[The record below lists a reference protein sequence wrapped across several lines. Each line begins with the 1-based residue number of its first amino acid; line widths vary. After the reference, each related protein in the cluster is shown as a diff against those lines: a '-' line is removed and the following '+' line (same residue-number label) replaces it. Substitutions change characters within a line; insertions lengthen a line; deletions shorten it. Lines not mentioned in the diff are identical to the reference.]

1 MAKHKYDVVAT
12 VGKYEK
18 NGETK
23 YISRKVG
30 AVIQTDKGFRMKMD
44 AFFNPAGCKVDE
56 DGSIWLALFEPR
68 DDQQQGQPQ
77 QQRQGQ
83 PQRSQQA
90 APPDDFDNQDILF
103 ADPYRGA
110 RSLLI

>member
-68 DDQQQGQPQ
+68 DDQQQTQ
-77 QQRQGQ
+77 QQAPRQA
-83 PQRSQQA
+83 QRSQQA
-90 APPDDFDNQDILF
+90 APPDFDDDLPF
-103 ADPYRGA
+103 ANPYRGA

>member
-1 MAKHKYDVVAT
+1 MAKLKYDVVAT

-44 AFFNPAGCKVDE
+44 AFFNPAGCEVGE

-68 DDQQQGQPQ
+68 DDQQQGQQPQ
-77 QQRQGQ
+77 QQRSQ
-83 PQRSQQA
+83 QRSSPQP
-90 APPDDFDNQDILF
+90 APKHDSFDDDIPF
-103 ADPYRGA
+103 
-110 RSLLI
+110 

>member
-90 APPDDFDNQDILF
+90 APPDFDDDLPF
-103 ADPYRGA
+103 ANPYRGA

>member
-90 APPDDFDNQDILF
+90 APPDFDDDLPF

>member
-44 AFFNPAGCKVDE
+44 AFFNPAGCEVGE

-68 DDQQQGQPQ
+68 DDQQQAPQQ
-77 QQRQGQ
+77 QQRQQ
-83 PQRSQQA
+83 PQRSQP
-90 APPDDFDNQDILF
+90 APLPDDFSDDVPF
-103 ADPYRGA
+103 
-110 RSLLI
+110 

>member
-68 DDQQQGQPQ
+68 DEQQQGQPQ
-77 QQRQGQ
+77 QQQRQQ
-83 PQRSQQA
+83 PARQA
-90 APPDDFDNQDILF
+90 AQP
-103 ADPYRGA
+103 DPYDQDVPF
-110 RSLLI
+110 

>member
-83 PQRSQQA
+83 TQRSQQA
-90 APPDDFDNQDILF
+90 APPAYEDDVPF

>member
-1 MAKHKYDVVAT
+1 MAKLKYDVVAT

-68 DDQQQGQPQ
+68 DDQQQGQPK

-83 PQRSQQA
+83 PQRGQQA
-90 APPDDFDNQDILF
+90 APPAYEDDVPF

>member
-68 DDQQQGQPQ
+68 DDQQQGRQ
-77 QQRQGQ
+77 QAPRQA
-83 PQRSQQA
+83 QRSQQP
-90 APPDDFDNQDILF
+90 APPDFDDDLPF
-103 ADPYRGA
+103 ANPYRGA

>member
-68 DDQQQGQPQ
+68 DDQQQTQ
-77 QQRQGQ
+77 QAPRQA
-83 PQRSQQA
+83 QRSQQA
-90 APPDDFDNQDILF
+90 APPDDFDNQDIPF

>member
-56 DGSIWLALFEPR
+56 DDSIWLALFEPP
-68 DDQQQGQPQ
+68 DSDAQKKA
-77 QQRQGQ
+77 QR
-83 PQRSQQA
+83 
-90 APPDDFDNQDILF
+90 PPPHTRHTYHAHTNCKKHL
-103 ADPYRGA
+103 R
-110 RSLLI
+110 RKRE

>member
-68 DDQQQGQPQ
+68 EDQQQPHPQAQAARQPAPRQ
-77 QQRQGQ
+77 QAR
-83 PQRSQQA
+83 QA
-90 APPDDFDNQDILF
+90 APVDDFEDSIPF
-103 ADPYRGA
+103 
-110 RSLLI
+110 

>member
-68 DDQQQGQPQ
+68 EDQQQGQPQ

-90 APPDDFDNQDILF
+90 APPAYEDDVPF
-103 ADPYRGA
+103 ANPYRGA

>member
-77 QQRQGQ
+77 QQQRQQ
-83 PQRSQQA
+83 PARQSAQ
-90 APPDDFDNQDILF
+90 P
-103 ADPYRGA
+103 DPYDQDVPF
-110 RSLLI
+110 

>member
-77 QQRQGQ
+77 QQQRQQ
-83 PQRSQQA
+83 TQRSQQA
-90 APPDDFDNQDILF
+90 APPDDFDESIPF
-103 ADPYRGA
+103 APLHHLAGA
-110 RSLLI
+110 

>member
-30 AVIQTDKGFRMKMD
+30 A
-44 AFFNPAGCKVDE
+44 
-56 DGSIWLALFEPR
+56 
-68 DDQQQGQPQ
+68 
-77 QQRQGQ
+77 
-83 PQRSQQA
+83 
-90 APPDDFDNQDILF
+90 APGYPVMGMVM
-103 ADPYRGA
+103 AP
-110 RSLLI
+110 

>member
-77 QQRQGQ
+77 EQRQGQ

-90 APPDDFDNQDILF
+90 APPAYEDDVPF
-103 ADPYRGA
+103 ANPYRGA

>member
-68 DDQQQGQPQ
+68 DDQQQPQ
-77 QQRQGQ
+77 QQEPRQA
-83 PQRSQQA
+83 QRSQQA
-90 APPDDFDNQDILF
+90 APPDEFVDDIPF

>member
-68 DDQQQGQPQ
+68 DDQQQAQPQ
-77 QQRQGQ
+77 QPAARQQ
-83 PQRSQQA
+83 P
-90 APPDDFDNQDILF
+90 APDYDSFDDDIPF
-103 ADPYRGA
+103 
-110 RSLLI
+110 

>member
-77 QQRQGQ
+77 QRQQ

-90 APPDDFDNQDILF
+90 APPDDFDNQDIPF

>member
-68 DDQQQGQPQ
+68 DDQQQQPQ
-77 QQRQGQ
+77 QRSQ
-83 PQRSQQA
+83 PQRQ
-90 APPDDFDNQDILF
+90 PEPDLEQDIPF
-103 ADPYRGA
+103 
-110 RSLLI
+110 

>member
-77 QQRQGQ
+77 QQQRQQ
-83 PQRSQQA
+83 PARQA
-90 APPDDFDNQDILF
+90 AQP
-103 ADPYRGA
+103 DPYDQDVTF
-110 RSLLI
+110 

>member
-77 QQRQGQ
+77 QQRQQ

-90 APPDDFDNQDILF
+90 APPAYDDDVPF

>member
-77 QQRQGQ
+77 QQQRQQ
-83 PQRSQQA
+83 PARQA
-90 APPDDFDNQDILF
+90 AQP
-103 ADPYRGA
+103 DPYDQDVPF
-110 RSLLI
+110 

>member
-56 DGSIWLALFEPR
+56 EGSIWLALFEPR

-90 APPDDFDNQDILF
+90 APPAYEDDVPF
-103 ADPYRGA
+103 ANPYRGA

>member
-68 DDQQQGQPQ
+68 DDQQQPQ
-77 QQRQGQ
+77 QQRQQ
-83 PQRSQQA
+83 PQRNQQA
-90 APPDDFDNQDILF
+90 APPDDFDSEIPFLPLHHL
-103 ADPYRGA
+103 AGA
-110 RSLLI
+110 

>member
-30 AVIQTDKGFRMKMD
+30 SVIQTDKGFRMKMD

-68 DDQQQGQPQ
+68 EDQQQGQPQ

-90 APPDDFDNQDILF
+90 APPAYDDDVPF
-103 ADPYRGA
+103 ADPYRGD